1 MSESIQGLTSAEVA
15 ERQRQGKT
23 NAAVTLK
30 TKSIK
35 RIFYDNICT
44 LFNLINVVLFVSLL
58 LVGSYKNL
66 LFIGVVFFNT
76 IIGIIQEI
84 RSKRSVDK
92 LTILTETKAEVLRD
106 GKTVQIPKEEL
117 VLDAALEKNEEK
129 NIVKLS
135 GGDGAKRSVTIVRPL
150 KHSRAGDYTL
160 VEAELVTGRTHQIRA
175 HLSGAGHPLIGDQ
188 KYGDVKV
195 NAYFKKKYGLTS
207 QLLHAE
213 RLEFAGDAEILPGK
227 SVRARTPKM
236 FREIEKDLF

>member
-117 VLDAALEKNEEK
+117 VLDDIIFLSRGNQIPADCVVVDGSCKVNESLLTGESDLIEKAECDEMLSGSFMAASSPPESAAL
-129 NIVKLS
+129 
-135 GGDGAKRSVTIVRPL
+135 A
-150 KHSRAGDYTL
+150 SR
-160 VEAELVTGRTHQIRA
+160 E
-175 HLSGAGHPLIGDQ
+175 S
-188 KYGDVKV
+188 
-195 NAYFKKKYGLTS
+195 
-207 QLLHAE
+207 
-213 RLEFAGDAEILPGK
+213 
-227 SVRARTPKM
+227 ARTATPQKSTAKPSTSRRITPG
-236 FREIEKDLF
+236 FSDPSSS

>member
-117 VLDAALEKNEEK
+117 VLDDIIFLSRGNQIPADCVVVDGSCKVNESFPAASFPPESAAL
-129 NIVKLS
+129 
-135 GGDGAKRSVTIVRPL
+135 A
-150 KHSRAGDYTL
+150 SR
-160 VEAELVTGRTHQIRA
+160 E
-175 HLSGAGHPLIGDQ
+175 S
-188 KYGDVKV
+188 
-195 NAYFKKKYGLTS
+195 
-207 QLLHAE
+207 
-213 RLEFAGDAEILPGK
+213 
-227 SVRARTPKM
+227 ARTATPQKSTAKPSTSRRITPG
-236 FREIEKDLF
+236 FSDPSSS

>member
-117 VLDAALEKNEEK
+117 VLDDV
-129 NIVKLS
+129 IFLS
-135 GGDGAKRSVTIVRPL
+135 RGN
-150 KHSRAGDYTL
+150 
-160 VEAELVTGRTHQIRA
+160 QIPA
-175 HLSGAGHPLIGDQ
+175 D
-188 KYGDVKV
+188 
-195 NAYFKKKYGLTS
+195 
-207 QLLHAE
+207 
-213 RLEFAGDAEILPGK
+213 
-227 SVRARTPKM
+227 
-236 FREIEKDLF
+236 